1 MSRRKLA
8 VAFLIFGL
16 LPIALFV
23 IWQLW
28 EIGKGPLAVG
38 PSKANFERL
47 RTGMTLAEVEE
58 VLGPAGLSYSS
69 DSSYEYYIWK
79 GKDGWSRVWVR
90 QSTVYK
96 LSFDPTLSS
105 DPRLTEEQVLAMAE
119 PALNATMSPEYVSK
133 YKPYRA
139 EIREGVWK
147 VFGSLPGGSRGG
159 TPEARV
165 RDSDGK
171 VLEVFHSQ

>member
-1 MSRRKLA
+1 
-8 VAFLIFGL
+8 
-16 LPIALFV
+16 
-23 IWQLW
+23 
-28 EIGKGPLAVG
+28 
-38 PSKANFERL
+38 
-47 RTGMTLAEVEE
+47 MTLAEVEE

-69 DSSYEYYIWK
+69 DLSYQYYIWK

-90 QSTVYK
+90 QGAVYK
-96 LSFDPTLSS
+96 LSFDPTLSLDS
-105 DPRLTEEQVLAMAE
+105 RLTEDQVLAIVE
-119 PALNATMSPEYVSK
+119 PALNAKMGPEYVSK

-147 VFGSLPGGSRGG
+147 VSGSLPGGGRGG
-159 TPEARV
+159 TPEATV